1 MIFRSSMI
9 SLGQGPPND
18 RIKQIKLD
26 QRISV
31 LTYTIMASLSAF
43 GIFLAI
49 GFFVFNIIF
58 RTHRWAIPIDHLFIL
73 NFLIFLRFIR
83 MSSPQINNLI
93 LAGCILS
100 YTSILLMGIDS
111 TLLGE
116 RSSKFTMNIICAVRL
131 IFKVKITDKY
141 RAFFSFKARIWTLSI
156 GFTVSFGAILSKT
169 WRVHTIF
176 TNVNASKRV
185 DQ

>member
-1 MIFRSSMI
+1 MKVENDLFDFEFI
-9 SLGQGPPND
+9 LGQGPPND
-18 RIKQIKLD
+18 RIKHIKLD
-26 QRISV
+26 QRISI

-58 RTHRWAIPIDHLFIL
+58 RTHRWVVIFIDRIL
-73 NFLIFLRFIR
+73 DKLNSSIRFIR

-93 LAGCILS
+93 LAGCILA

-116 RSSKFTMNIICAVRL
+116 RSSKYTMNFICAVRL
-131 IFKVKITDKY
+131 
-141 RAFFSFKARIWTLSI
+141 
-156 GFTVSFGAILSKT
+156 TVSFFKLNKIRTFSLRLVFGHYPSVLRYHSERY
-169 WRVHTIF
+169 W
-176 TNVNASKRV
+176 
-185 DQ
+185 